1 MSSETAASNIS
12 SPAVTGILDA
22 PVKKIP
28 KDFDRVKPK
37 KNSWFFTC
45 SVDVC
50 GCKWQ
55 GQKQDW

>member
-37 KNSWFFTC
+37 KNS
-45 SVDVC
+45 
-50 GCKWQ
+50 
-55 GQKQDW
+55 